1 MTPDAGWE
9 DQGAWDSPVKA
20 SVPSTPTTSAGLLS
34 KEEKAA
40 EMARR
45 KEERRL
51 VRTSLVHMQP
61 GLNIIW

>member
-1 MTPDAGWE
+1 MAGM
-9 DQGAWDSPVKA
+9 
-20 SVPSTPTTSAGLLS
+20 S

-51 VRTSLVHMQP
+51 VGVFCFVFLFGGVLIGVLAH
-61 GLNIIW
+61 